1 MASNIQRGTVK
12 LDASDWTRLKRIGG
26 TRGIETVISTNKDI
40 TNPQPKSTALVN
52 TNSLAYPG
60 FGTSRIRRP
69 ASNWIDYKAF
79 NSSDYP
85 IQSNRDNNAVTVTIN
100 RLCVCATS
108 SYTKQGICSLCSK
121 V

>member
-12 LDASDWTRLKRIGG
+12 LDASDWIRLKRIGG

-40 TNPQPKSTALVN
+40 INPQPKSTALVN
-52 TNSLAYPG
+52 INSLAYPG

-79 NSSDYP
+79 SAADYP
-85 IQSNRDNNAVTVTIN
+85 TENGQNNYTVT
-100 RLCVCATS
+100 RLCNCAISTPFH
-108 SYTKQGICSLCSK
+108 KQGICSLCSK

>member
-26 TRGIETVISTNKDI
+26 TRGIDPAIPNNKDI
-40 TNPQPKSTALVN
+40 TNPQPTSTALVN

-69 ASNWIDYKAF
+69 ASNWIAYKAF
-79 NSSDYP
+79 SSADYP
-85 IQSNRDNNAVTVTIN
+85 TQSSLNNTVTVTIN
-100 RLCVCATS
+100 KLCECRTS
-108 SYTKQGICSLCSK
+108 SYTKQGVCSLCSK

>member
-40 TNPQPKSTALVN
+40 TNPQPTSTALVN

-69 ASNWIDYKAF
+69 ASNWIAYKAF

-85 IQSNRDNNAVTVTIN
+85 TQSSLNNTVTVTIN
-100 RLCVCATS
+100 KLCECTTS
-108 SYTKQGICSLCSK
+108 LYTTQGICSLCSK

>member
-12 LDASDWTRLKRIGG
+12 LDASDWIRLKRIGG

-40 TNPQPKSTALVN
+40 INPQPTSTALVN

-79 NSSDYP
+79 NSADYP
-85 IQSNRDNNAVTVTIN
+85 TQSSLNETVTVTIN
-100 RLCVCATS
+100 KLCVCATS
-108 SYTKQGICSLCSK
+108 SYTKRGICSLCSK

>member
-12 LDASDWTRLKRIGG
+12 LDASDWTRLKRIRG
-26 TRGIETVISTNKDI
+26 TRGIDPAIPNNKDI
-40 TNPQPKSTALVN
+40 INPQPTSTALVN

-69 ASNWIDYKAF
+69 ASNWIAYKAF
-79 NSSDYP
+79 NSADYP
-85 IQSNRDNNAVTVTIN
+85 TQSNRDNNAVTVTIN
-100 RLCVCATS
+100 RLCLCATS
-108 SYTKQGICSLCSK
+108 SYTKQGVCSLCGN

>member
-40 TNPQPKSTALVN
+40 INPQPKSTALVN

-69 ASNWIDYKAF
+69 TSNWIDYKAF
-79 NSSDYP
+79 NSADYP
-85 IQSNRDNNAVTVTIN
+85 TQSSLNETVTVTIN
-100 RLCVCATS
+100 KLCVCATS